1 MNGQYVTMPAVPA
14 SLLSPD
20 SWSKEE
26 FLQRFGEFL
35 RLDVAHGRAAADTM
49 ATYLSHIRQFL
60 LWCREEGLQPEQA
73 TVHQLKVY
81 RQYLWEKRRYKVSTI
96 ALNLTALRRFYAAAV
111 SRGILKENPAAEV
124 YAGEDRRARLQQQSF
139 LTAADMQHLLS
150 LIPKEGEEALRAKAI
165 LVLMALQGLRT
176 VEIHRANIE
185 DVDWNNGMMLV
196 HGKKRDGYVYLREDV
211 LAALDSYAKQR
222 RPVQGDTEG
231 TPLFVS
237 ISRHHNGGRLSR
249 CGIRDIVDH
258 WFQEAKLKK
267 PGKSCH
273 LLRHTCGTL
282 LYQETKDL
290 RIVQETLRHASP
302 TTTAKYAHL
311 DDQLSH
317 RYTSKIPIQVD

>member
-1 MNGQYVTMPAVPA
+1 
-14 SLLSPD
+14 
-20 SWSKEE
+20 
-26 FLQRFGEFL
+26 
-35 RLDVAHGRAAADTM
+35 
-49 ATYLSHIRQFL
+49 
-60 LWCREEGLQPEQA
+60 
-73 TVHQLKVY
+73 
-81 RQYLWEKRRYKVSTI
+81 
-96 ALNLTALRRFYAAAV
+96 
-111 SRGILKENPAAEV
+111 
-124 YAGEDRRARLQQQSF
+124 
-139 LTAADMQHLLS
+139 
-150 LIPKEGEEALRAKAI
+150 
-165 LVLMALQGLRT
+165 
-176 VEIHRANIE
+176 
-185 DVDWNNGMMLV
+185 MMLV